1 MAPPTLVFGWRTAV
15 LTLVSV
21 QVVVIV
27 MGLLGAT
34 RNRLANRLLVA
45 LLMVVV
51 GLITPFTL
59 GFAGFYDAFPWL
71 SFAPFAIP
79 LAVGPLVYGY
89 VTALIT
95 GAAPKRLGWHL
106 APALV
111 QFAYLSVCFTLPLRA
126 KNAWDHLTTGV
137 VDPLVSTA
145 AILGLAIYTLFSMRL
160 LAVYRRQL
168 GEVVADEG
176 RYAARWLR
184 NALTAVLIVLAVE
197 TGYQAWEFAVA
208 PLNYFGVFGL
218 YLAFCGLALYLGIEG
233 WRHAELN
240 FPRLS
245 APLDTGAAI
254 PAAHD
259 KDWRGLAERWT
270 ARAEAEGWHRDPD
283 LTLAGVAARLG
294 INTHYLSRGLNQGL
308 GMNFASVINQM
319 RCRAVAV
326 ALDRGRPED
335 LLTLALEAGF
345 NSKASFNRAFMA
357 TFGESPSAYRRR
369 LDASKSKE
377 SPSDTKSRRVRG

>member
-1 MAPPTLVFGWRTAV
+1 MASPTLVFGWRTAV
-15 LTLVSV
+15 LTLVSA
-21 QVVVIV
+21 QVLVIV
-27 MGLLGAT
+27 AGLLGAT
-34 RNRLANRLLVA
+34 RNRLANRLLAA

-79 LAVGPLVYGY
+79 LAVGPLVYAY

-95 GAAPKRLGWHL
+95 GAAPKRLRWHL
-106 APALV
+106 APALA
-111 QFAYLSVCFTLPLRA
+111 QFAYLGVCFTLPLRM

-137 VDPLVSTA
+137 MDPLVSTA
-145 AILGLAIYTLFSMRL
+145 AILGLASYALLSMRR

-184 NALTAVLIVLAVE
+184 KALTAVLIVLAVE

-218 YLAFCGLALYLGIEG
+218 YLALCGLALYLGIEG

-240 FPRLS
+240 FPHLS
-245 APLDTGAAI
+245 EPVDQGAV
-254 PAAHD
+254 PVGHN
-259 KDWRGLAERWT
+259 KDWRSLAERWA
-270 ARAEAEGWHRDPD
+270 ARAEAEGWYRDPD
-283 LTLAGVAARLG
+283 LTLGGVAARLG

-319 RCRAVAV
+319 RSRAVAF
-326 ALDRGRPED
+326 ALDEGRPED

-357 TFGESPSAYRRR
+357 TFGQSPSAYRRR

-377 SPSDTKSRRVRG
+377 SLSLPKSRRVRG